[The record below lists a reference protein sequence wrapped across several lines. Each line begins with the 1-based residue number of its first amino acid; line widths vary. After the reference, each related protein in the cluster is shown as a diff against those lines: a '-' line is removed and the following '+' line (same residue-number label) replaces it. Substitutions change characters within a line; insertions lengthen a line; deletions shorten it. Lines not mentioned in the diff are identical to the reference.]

1 MERITIFQPGYELLE
16 AGEFPSGDRCQPA
29 GDDNRTARQFQ
40 TFLNLFRRQIK
51 QRISR
56 SSPLKSKSPYE
67 KSLHTALM
75 TTLEA
80 LQAIGAGAGMLEQP
94 SFRRNHGVSLEPPSS
109 WSPTSGCPTIDV
121 RLGRNDMAFVP
132 TLSLIW
138 SALPRK
144 SRRASEALPV
154 TSRQVRSR
162 IGFGSSS
169 MN

>member
-1 MERITIFQPGYELLE
+1 MNSLKRVSSLRATDANQLAMIIARPVSSRHSSIS
-16 AGEFPSGDRCQPA
+16 SGGRSNNAYRGLAQISQ
-29 GDDNRTARQFQ
+29 NYHM
-40 TFLNLFRRQIK
+40 RR
-51 QRISR
+51 
-56 SSPLKSKSPYE
+56 
-67 KSLHTALM
+67 KSLRTALM

-80 LQAIGAGAGMLEQP
+80 LQAKGAGAGMLEQP
-94 SFRRNHGVSLEPPSS
+94 SFRRNHGVLLEPPSS

-121 RLGRNDMAFVP
+121 RLDGYDMAFVP

-169 MN
+169 IN